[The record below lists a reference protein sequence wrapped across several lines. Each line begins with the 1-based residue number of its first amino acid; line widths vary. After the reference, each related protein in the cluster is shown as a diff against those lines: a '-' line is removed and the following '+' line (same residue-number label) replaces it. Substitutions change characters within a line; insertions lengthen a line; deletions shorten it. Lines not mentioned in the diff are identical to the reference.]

1 MPRRCRTVDPRRR
14 DTQGLGQRVRRDAD
28 GLQEILLEDLP
39 GVCRA
44 HAVLRVHDSP
54 PSVIVRD
61 LHVFRPCFRPSKAQA
76 PWIVDPDTV
85 LTSSVAGEG
94 FQMVARRR
102 SQKLQRDRRI
112 QAGEHLA
119 QQLGLSRSQLYSDAL
134 AAYLSERGAAA
145 VTAKLNAVYAAQSSK
160 PDPAFDHLQLTR
172 IADETW

>member
-1 MPRRCRTVDPRRR
+1 
-14 DTQGLGQRVRRDAD
+14 
-28 GLQEILLEDLP
+28 
-39 GVCRA
+39 
-44 HAVLRVHDSP
+44 
-54 PSVIVRD
+54 
-61 LHVFRPCFRPSKAQA
+61 
-76 PWIVDPDTV
+76 
-85 LTSSVAGEG
+85 
-94 FQMVARRR
+94 MVARRR